1 MPGDLI
7 PRLIRR
13 TLGAPRKCPGY
24 LPFLR
29 TVRSRS
35 VAIVMYHGVTATP
48 LPVFNW
54 CQLAADEFEA
64 QMLFL
69 REEYNILPL
78 SEVVSRLQRCL
89 PLPVRA
95 VCVTFDDGFR
105 NVFTTA
111 FPIMKRYGIPST
123 VFLITGLVGTY
134 QPAWP
139 ELLYY
144 AIVNTHKPRV
154 VLSGSVWPLE
164 SQKPRALAFF
174 CVAERLKK
182 MPAHEKDAQLQ
193 TLFNDLEVDPRVG
206 PDSVLA
212 TMSWDEVWQLHKT
225 GLVAFGSHTH
235 THQILS
241 RLPLEAQYEE
251 LRKSRDVLLER
262 LGTADFFAYPN
273 GTRADFT
280 AATKRSVRESG
291 YRCGLSTEI
300 GLNGAGDDVY
310 ALRRVNIGADTTRS
324 QFELR
329 MLGL

>member
-1 MPGDLI
+1 MLGDLI
-7 PRLIRR
+7 PRLIRK

-24 LPFLR
+24 LPFIR

-48 LPVFNW
+48 LSVFNW

-78 SEVVSRLQRCL
+78 AEVVVRLQRCL
-89 PLPVRA
+89 PLPDRA

-111 FPIMKRYGIPST
+111 FPIMKRYDIPST

-139 ELLYY
+139 ERLYC

-154 VLSGSVWPLE
+154 TLFGSVWSLD
-164 SQKPRALAFF
+164 SQKSRALAVFG
-174 CVAERLKK
+174 VAERLKK
-182 MPAHEKDAQLQ
+182 MLAHEKDEQLQ
-193 TLFNDLEVDPRVG
+193 MLFHDLEVDPRVNS
-206 PDSVLA
+206 DSVLA
-212 TMSWDEVWQLHKT
+212 TMDWDEVAELHNT
-225 GLVAFGSHTH
+225 RLVAFGSHTH

-241 RLPLEAQYEE
+241 RLPLDAQYEE
-251 LRKSRDVLLER
+251 LCKSRDVLLER
-262 LGTADFFAYPN
+262 LGAAAFFAYPN
-273 GTRADFT
+273 GTLADFT
-280 AATKRSVRESG
+280 PETKRLVQDLG

-300 GLNGAGDDVY
+300 GLNGIGSDAY